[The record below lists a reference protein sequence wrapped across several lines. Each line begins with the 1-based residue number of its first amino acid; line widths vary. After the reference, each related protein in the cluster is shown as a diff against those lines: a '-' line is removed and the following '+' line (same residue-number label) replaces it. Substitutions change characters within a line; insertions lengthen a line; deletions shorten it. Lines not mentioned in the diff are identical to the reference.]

1 MSTKRDLGV
10 VDRGTLRFWRV
21 ANVVGWSL
29 GALLVGAALS
39 FLMSVLFVDILDA
52 LMDGVV
58 PGWIQVLTTSLV
70 GGAAMGAVIGS
81 RVYRWPAV
89 VAVAVCIVF
98 LYVLPISFM
107 LPLWL
112 SNRALGYALSALVVP
127 SAVAVAVYRYRKRSP
142 AHGDDQRQKAGVG
155 RRS

>member
-1 MSTKRDLGV
+1 MSSERDLDFI
-10 VDRGTLRFWRV
+10 DRGTIRFWRA
-21 ANVVGWSL
+21 ANIVGWSL

-58 PGWIQVLTTSLV
+58 PGWIQVGATSLAA
-70 GGAAMGAVIGS
+70 GAAMGAVIGS

-98 LYVLPISFM
+98 LYALPISFM
-107 LPLWL
+107 LPLGVP
-112 SNRALGYALSALVVP
+112 NRALGYALSALVVP
-127 SAVAVAVYRYRKRSP
+127 SAVSVAVYRYRKRSP
-142 AHGDDQRQKAGVG
+142 ALGHEPRYPTL
-155 RRS
+155 R